1 MNHSNSSSS
10 TSKCRQ
16 NFPTVCEDLL
26 NAQINAELTAS
37 YAYFSMHAWCAED
50 GTGLPGLTA
59 FYKAS
64 YHEELEHAQSF
75 TSYLLQR
82 GGKLTFSPV
91 NPHSQAGNWTS
102 ALQTLEHALQLEK
115 DVNSLLLTMA
125 AKADEVGDQHLA
137 ELVQGEFLPEQIEG
151 LKRLADM
158 ITQLKRAG
166 SEGLGLYIFDQDL
179 VRQQQV
185 KQG

>member
-1 MNHSNSSSS
+1 
-10 TSKCRQ
+10 
-16 NFPTVCEDLL
+16 
-26 NAQINAELTAS
+26 
-37 YAYFSMHAWCAED
+37 
-50 GTGLPGLTA
+50 
-59 FYKAS
+59 
-64 YHEELEHAQSF
+64 
-75 TSYLLQR
+75 
-82 GGKLTFSPV
+82 
-91 NPHSQAGNWTS
+91 
-102 ALQTLEHALQLEK
+102 
-115 DVNSLLLTMA
+115 MA